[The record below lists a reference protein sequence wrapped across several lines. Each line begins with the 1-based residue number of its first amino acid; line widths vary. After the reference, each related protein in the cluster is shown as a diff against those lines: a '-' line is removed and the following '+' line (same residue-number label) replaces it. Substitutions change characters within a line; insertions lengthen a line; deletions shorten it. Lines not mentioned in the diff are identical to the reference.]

1 MSLISEFREF
11 LSEYKVVGLAVA
23 FIIGAALT
31 SLVQSFVND
40 LLMPLI
46 TPFQPS
52 GDWKNATLS
61 INPYVGG
68 TINIKWG
75 SFLANLINFVIIAL
89 VVFLIAKY
97 ALGEEKVAKK

>member
-1 MSLISEFREF
+1 MSLISEFKEF
-11 LSEYKVVGLAVA
+11 LNEYKVVGLAVA

-31 SLVQSFVND
+31 SLVQSMVND

-61 INPYVGG
+61 INPYAGG
-68 TINIKWG
+68 TMNFKWG
-75 SFLANLINFVIIAL
+75 DFASNLINFIIIAL

-97 ALGEEKVAKK
+97 ALGEKKVEKK